1 MNGKYMILGYSIY
14 GPDNDYNM
22 FGDLTLG
29 ECAKYSDVERL
40 NIIDPRLQFKN
51 IKYPL
56 SSTYDGFTIVNE
68 KFKMFCEEQGYSGL
82 RFVELS
88 GPQKYYWLRL
98 ENIVAFDAEARETRF
113 IGYSEQCKGYEEI
126 IGATPVYLKEKKP
139 LADGFFRTDL
149 CFGSYAGKSPVY
161 LVGVETKR
169 KLEAAGF
176 KRIDFGKI
184 LDEYP

>member
-1 MNGKYMILGYSIY
+1 MILGYAIY

-22 FGDLTLG
+22 FADLQLG
-29 ECAKYSDVERL
+29 ECAKYSDVETL
-40 NIIDPRLQFKN
+40 NTIDPRLQFKN

-68 KFKMFCEEQGYSGL
+68 KFKTFCEEQGYPGL

-98 ENIVAFDAEARETRF
+98 ENIVAFDAEARATRF
-113 IGYSEQCKGYEEI
+113 IGYNGQCKGYEEI
-126 IGATPVYLKEKKP
+126 IGANPVYLKEKNP
-139 LADGFFRTDL
+139 LPDGFFRTDL
-149 CFGSYAGKSPVY
+149 CFGSYEGKSPVY
-161 LVGVETKR
+161 LVGIETRR

-176 KRIDFGKI
+176 KKIDFEKI